1 MTDRL
6 ALARVRGARGGKIEE
21 ERRRRRRR
29 RIDGVRDKLEQR
41 GGRMKTILS
50 NLRAVKSLSAGRGP
64 EAH

>member
-6 ALARVRGARGGKIEE
+6 ALVRDWGVGGVEKKE
-21 ERRRRRRR
+21 ERCR
-29 RIDGVRDKLEQR
+29 GRDKREQL

-64 EAH
+64 KAH

>member
-6 ALARVRGARGGKIEE
+6 ALVREWGVEKKE
-21 ERRRRRRR
+21 ERW
-29 RIDGVRDKLEQR
+29 GERDKRVQP

-64 EAH
+64 KAH